1 MKGKILLVT
10 GLAAGYVLGSRAGR
24 ERYEQIKTAWLKL
37 YETEPVQKQVRNAQ
51 GFAKARVS
59 AVPSTLFSGAKTI
72 VKIARSNRSAGQK
85 LDATIDE
92 VDDVTGDVGDI
103 VDGRSSKKR

>member
-24 ERYEQIKTAWLKL
+24 ERYEQIKTGWLKL
-37 YETEPVQKQVRNAQ
+37 YETEPVQKQVRKAQ

-72 VKIARSNRSAGQK
+72 VKIAKSNRSAGQK
-85 LDATIDE
+85 LDATLSE
-92 VDDVTGDVGDI
+92 VDDVKDELGDI
-103 VDGRSSKKR
+103 ADGRSSTTR

>member
-72 VKIARSNRSAGQK
+72 AKIAKSNRSAGQK

-92 VDDVTGDVGDI
+92 VDDVKGDLGDI
-103 VDGRSSKKR
+103 ADGRSSKKR